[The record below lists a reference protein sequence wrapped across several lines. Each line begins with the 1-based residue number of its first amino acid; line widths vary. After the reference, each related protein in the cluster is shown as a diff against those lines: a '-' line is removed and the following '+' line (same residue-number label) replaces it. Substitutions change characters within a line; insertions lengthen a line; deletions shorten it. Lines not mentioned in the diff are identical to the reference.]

1 MSAGSRP
8 SGGGSPS
15 RRTGPA
21 ETRPTLEE
29 ILGAIQREEASASFT
44 ARVLAR
50 RTRVLA
56 RRTRV
61 LARRAP
67 SRRLLP
73 LPARSWRSPLAIA
86 GALAVACL
94 AGFLLGPRFEPAG
107 RPPLETPAALAQR
120 ADLPAGEAEALR
132 VRLRDLER
140 ELFELERLA
149 AERQPLIA
157 VEGDHADYLI
167 DLRDFLPTTR
177 SEGAV
182 PARYG
187 GEGGPRNR

>member
-44 ARVLAR
+44 A
-50 RTRVLA
+50 RVLA

-157 VEGDHADYLI
+157 VEGDHADYLF